1 MSDYTVTLDTTDAPW
16 SDDEIEVEITEPGM
30 LTRSKMAANIPDSVL
45 SANPESMQTVP
56 HGTDILITELITE
69 CSSFPIELV
78 DDLPM
83 DSAEQLIEY
92 CSNVFIGNHPEDS
105 PKENSNEGFNLDFD
119 LNDDGTLDLEDYR

>member
-16 SDDEIEVEITEPGM
+16 SDDEIEVELTEPGM
-30 LTRSKMAANIPDSVL
+30 LTRSKMASNIPDSVL

-56 HGTDILITELITE
+56 DGTDILITELITE

-78 DDLPM
+78 DELPM

-105 PKENSNEGFNLDFD
+105 PKENSNEEFNLNLD

>member
-16 SDDEIEVEITEPGM
+16 IDDEIEVELTEPGM
-30 LTRSKMAANIPDSVL
+30 LTRSKMASNIPDSVL

-78 DDLPM
+78 DELPM

-105 PKENSNEGFNLDFD
+105 PKENSNEEFNLDPD
-119 LNDDGTLDLEDYR
+119 LNNDGTLDLEDYR

>member
-16 SDDEIEVEITEPGM
+16 SDDEIEVELTEPGM
-30 LTRSKMAANIPDSVL
+30 LTRSKMAGNIPDSVL

-56 HGTDILITELITE
+56 DGTDILITELITE
-69 CSSFPIELV
+69 CSSFPIELA
-78 DDLPM
+78 DELPM

-105 PKENSNEGFNLDFD
+105 PKENSNEEFNLDFD